1 MRIEFLNL
9 QGCPNCPVLRRRL
22 DEALRTI
29 EEAVDV
35 LEFDLEDLA
44 RNGDVRVGFGAPTIL
59 VNHKDLYGLEPQRQ
73 SFPACR
79 VYRPQLPTADEL
91 AIRLRVAGALKT

>member
-1 MRIEFLNL
+1 
-9 QGCPNCPVLRRRL
+9 
-22 DEALRTI
+22 
-29 EEAVDV
+29 
-35 LEFDLEDLA
+35 
-44 RNGDVRVGFGAPTIL
+44 VGFGAPTIL